1 MMTVGGPSTCST
13 IASGPGTEILT
24 NSTQIRARE
33 ERRARKRGRPSASRD
48 DVGSDRAQEALAGS
62 RSVGRGPRPD
72 RLLGRADRSRQID
85 RLRAETAGV
94 VELAQRVADAEY
106 RLNCLQ
112 RRSATGRQAAW
123 AYVRELEQ
131 LPSRRSVPLGP
142 SRSEATALVGAAVA
156 QARLEIEIEE
166 RLDAEQRA
174 VVKLRQ
180 RLDRMQAAVE
190 VLLDVERCPKVR

>member
-1 MMTVGGPSTCST
+1 M
-13 IASGPGTEILT
+13 A
-24 NSTQIRARE
+24 A
-33 ERRARKRGRPSASRD
+33 PSASRD

-85 RLRAETAGV
+85 RLRTETAGV

-131 LPSRRSVPLGP
+131 LPSRRSVPFGP
-142 SRSEATALVGAAVA
+142 LRSEATALVGAAVA

-174 VVKLRQ
+174 VAKLRQ

-190 VLLDVERCPKVR
+190 VPPRRQAPPKRCGKLGWTLTRDQVGVERSVGTCSTPCPSPWIQR